1 MTLEHLPL
9 IMLRAFALTV
19 LVECAAAWCLGVR
32 DCYSQIIVIL
42 ANLMTNPLVV
52 SGGAVV
58 IVQIGYGALLPA
70 MLVFECMAV
79 MAEGFVY
86 SKKLSVKCNSFLLSL
101 LCNTSSYMIG
111 ELLNRFVY

>member
-32 DCYSQIIVIL
+32 DCYSQMIVIL

-70 MLVFECMAV
+70 MLVVQSELHFTHIIAGSEKNALLIR
-79 MAEGFVY
+79 
-86 SKKLSVKCNSFLLSL
+86 KRLTRIWDRPFLPGISRM
-101 LCNTSSYMIG
+101 Y
-111 ELLNRFVY
+111 